1 MNILSKSLLGVA
13 LSVAAMGLSGCG
25 GGGPN
30 PNPGGFG
37 PTTLN
42 GRLTTSSF
50 YDSGTQRFYDIFVCD
65 ALSSNDARVAMR
77 SSDFDT
83 QLYIYEKRSDGSY
96 KEISSN
102 DDANSGTTDSD
113 TTFGVSRGQ
122 TYRIVATSAKA
133 NADTGTYDIRF
144 SDNLST
150 PAFVATSNASA
161 LKKAGKF
168 VLPAAG
174 KVGK

>member
-42 GRLTTSSF
+42 
-50 YDSGTQRFYDIFVCD
+50 GTQRFYDIFVCD

>member
-1 MNILSKSLLGVA
+1 MNILSKLLLGVA
-13 LSVAAMGLSGCG
+13 LSVVALGLSGCG

-37 PTTLN
+37 PTTLTN
-42 GRLTTSSF
+42 RLTTSSF
-50 YDSGTQRFYDIFVCD
+50 YDTGTQRYYDIYVCD
-65 ALSSNDARVAMR
+65 ALSSDNARVAMR

-83 QLYIYEKRSDGSY
+83 QLYICEKRSDGTY
-96 KEISSN
+96 KETASN

-113 TTFGVSRGQ
+113 VTFGVSRGQ
-122 TYRIVATSAKA
+122 TYCIVATSAKA

-150 PAFVATSNASA
+150 PAFVATNNTSA

-174 KVGK
+174 KSGK